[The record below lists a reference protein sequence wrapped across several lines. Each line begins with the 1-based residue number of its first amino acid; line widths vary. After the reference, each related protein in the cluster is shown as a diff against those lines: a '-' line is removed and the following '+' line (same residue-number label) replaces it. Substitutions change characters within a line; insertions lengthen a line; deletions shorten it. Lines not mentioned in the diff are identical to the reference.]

1 MKNISII
8 VAIADDFAIGLNNDL
23 LCHLSGDLKRF
34 KTITTGHQ
42 IIMGKRTYESL
53 PKRPLPNR
61 INIVISDDKK
71 DRFDG
76 CVTVYSIEEA
86 LQHCGQEESFV
97 IGGGSI
103 YRQFLPFTNKLYL
116 TVIHHKFD
124 ADTYFPVVKYD
135 EWNEI
140 YNEQYLQCEENPF
153 NYTFLILERKTV

>member
-61 INIVISDDKK
+61 TNVVISDDKN
-71 DRFDG
+71 DQFEG
-76 CVTVYSIEEA
+76 CVMVYSIDEA
-86 LQHCGQEESFV
+86 LEHCGKNESFI

-103 YRQFLPFTNKLYL
+103 YRQFLPFANKLYL
-116 TVIHHKFD
+116 TVIHHKFV
-124 ADTYFPVVKYD
+124 ADTYFPVVNYEVWKTIHS
-135 EWNEI
+135 EEF
-140 YNEQYLQCEENPF
+140 LQGEENPYD
-153 NYTFLILERKTV
+153 YTFMILERKTE

>member
-34 KTITTGHQ
+34 KTITTGHP

-61 INIVISDDKK
+61 TNIVISDNKNDA
-71 DRFDG
+71 FEG
-76 CVTVYSIEEA
+76 CTTVYSIDEA
-86 LQHCGQEESFV
+86 LDLCGQEESFI

-103 YRQFLPFTNKLYL
+103 YKQFLPFANKLYL
-116 TVIHHKFD
+116 TVIHHKFN
-124 ADTYFPVVKYD
+124 ADTYFPVVNYD
-135 EWNEI
+135 DWNEI
-140 YNEQYLQCEENPF
+140 HIEHNPKGEENPF
-153 NYTFLILERKTV
+153 DYSFMILERKPA